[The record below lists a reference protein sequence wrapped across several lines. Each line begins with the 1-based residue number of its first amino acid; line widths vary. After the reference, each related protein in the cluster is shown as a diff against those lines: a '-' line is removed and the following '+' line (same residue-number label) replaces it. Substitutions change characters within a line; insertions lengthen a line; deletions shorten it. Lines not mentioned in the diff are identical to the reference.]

1 MSNLKLK
8 KVNAQKFE
16 ALNSKRIG
24 EEVIFASDINPTN
37 KTKVLRAD
45 NMAIKYVDYRKQ
57 GVLIYEYDR
66 FLDIESEIFLNT
78 AEFELVS
85 LVPWEHNKK
94 A

>member
-57 GVLIYEYDR
+57 
-66 FLDIESEIFLNT
+66 
-78 AEFELVS
+78 
-85 LVPWEHNKK
+85 
-94 A
+94 